1 MTGSE
6 IARLRLLNQRIS
18 LPGFEEPDEVVDW
31 LGAVQAQ
38 NYAGAKWALGSRM
51 RGATDKDIDKAFNEG
66 TILRTHVLRPTW
78 HFVRPGDIRWLLTL
92 TAPRV
97 HAASAYM
104 YRRTELDGVTFRR
117 SDAVL
122 AKALTSGKHLT
133 RDELR
138 VILENAHISTGD
150 GVHMSYLMMHAEL
163 EGIICSGPQRG
174 KQFTYALLEER
185 APQTKTLGREEALA
199 ELSRRFFRSR
209 GPATVQ
215 DFAKWS
221 GLTLADARNGLDA
234 IKSGFEHE
242 TINGQDYW
250 FLRPRA
256 PIMADSP
263 TAYLLSVYDE
273 YISSY
278 KDRSAMEGEVFARLF
293 SSMGNTLQYVI
304 LIDGKFVGTGKKTLK
319 KDAVIVQLNPL
330 IELTKEEKE
339 AIAEAAERFGAFLEL
354 PVTLEM

>member
-1 MTGSE
+1 
-6 IARLRLLNQRIS
+6 
-18 LPGFEEPDEVVDW
+18 
-31 LGAVQAQ
+31 
-38 NYAGAKWALGSRM
+38 
-51 RGATDKDIDKAFNEG
+51 
-66 TILRTHVLRPTW
+66 
-78 HFVRPGDIRWLLTL
+78 
-92 TAPRV
+92 
-97 HAASAYM
+97 M
-104 YRRTELDGVTFRR
+104 YHRTELDETTLQR

-122 AKALTSGKHLT
+122 ANALAGGKHLT

-138 VILENAHISTGD
+138 VILENARISTED
-150 GVHMSYLMMHAEL
+150 GVRMSYLMMHAEL
-163 EGIICSGPQRG
+163 EGIICSGPRRG

-185 APQTKTLGREEALA
+185 APQAKTLEREEALA

-221 GLTLADARNGLDA
+221 GLTVADARSGLEA
-234 IKSGFEHE
+234 IKGGFEHE
-242 TINGQDYW
+242 TINKQDYW

-263 TAYLLSVYDE
+263 TAYFLSVYDE

-278 KDRSAMEGEVFARLF
+278 KDRSAMEGRDFAKLF
-293 SSMGNTLQYVI
+293 SAMGNALQYVV
-304 LIDGKFVGTGKKTLK
+304 LIDGKFVGTGKRTLK
-319 KDAVIVQLNPL
+319 KDTVIVQLNPL